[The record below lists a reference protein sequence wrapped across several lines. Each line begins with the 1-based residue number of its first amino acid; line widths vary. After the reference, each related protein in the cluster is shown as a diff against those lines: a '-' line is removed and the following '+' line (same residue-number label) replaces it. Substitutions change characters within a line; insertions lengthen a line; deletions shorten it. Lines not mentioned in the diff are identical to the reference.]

1 MVIECRLPELGENI
15 TTATVVKV
23 LVSVGQEIT
32 AERPL
37 LEVETDK
44 ATLEIPAP
52 ASGRVRDIRVTE
64 GEKVEVG
71 QLLLT
76 LDDQA
81 AAREAPSEVSLQPAP
96 AIASAKPE
104 SGREQVQPSPQ
115 RPAPEPFPQ
124 QRQEGSSL
132 SPAQVVEF
140 IRPAAA
146 TASAVS
152 VHRVIPAAPSVRR
165 LARELGV
172 DITAVSGT
180 GPGGR
185 ISAEDVLRYARQVI
199 SRAQAERPGWAS
211 APAPLPDFSRWG
223 EIERR
228 PMTSIRRAIAERMSY
243 AWASAPRVTHADR
256 ADITDLEEMRR
267 RYAPRAEARGAKL
280 TLTAILLRVVAAALK
295 VFPQFSASID
305 PANDEII
312 YKKYYHIGVAVDTDR
327 GLLVPVIRDVDRK
340 NILELAVDVARAAER
355 ARQGKLTPEEMQGG
369 TFTLT
374 NLGAIGGTFFTPIVN
389 VPEVA
394 ILGVARA
401 GVEPV
406 YRNGQFEPRLLLPLC
421 LSYDHRLIDGADA
434 ARFVRWIVEALE
446 HPFLLALE
454 G

>member
-15 TTATVVKV
+15 ATATVAKI
-23 LVSVGQEIT
+23 LISVGQEIV
-32 AERPL
+32 AGHPL

-44 ATLEIPAP
+44 AALEIPAP
-52 ASGRVRDIRVTE
+52 ASGRVRDIRVKE
-64 GEKVEVG
+64 GEKIEVG

-76 LDDQA
+76 LDDRV
-81 AAREAPSEVSLQPAP
+81 AARDAQPEASLEPVP
-96 AIASAKPE
+96 PLASAEPGSLHEEAK
-104 SGREQVQPSPQ
+104 PSPT
-115 RPAPEPFPQ
+115 RPAPEPFPP
-124 QRQEGSSL
+124 QRREGASL
-132 SPAQVVEF
+132 SSAQVVEF
-140 IRPAAA
+140 ARPTAA
-146 TASAVS
+146 TIPAVS
-152 VHRVIPAAPSVRR
+152 VHRLVPAAPSVRR

-228 PMTSIRRAIAERMSY
+228 PMTSVRRTIAERLSD

-267 RYAPRAEARGAKL
+267 RYAARAEARGGKL
-280 TLTAILLRVVAAALK
+280 TLTAILLKVVAAALK
-295 VFPQFSASID
+295 VFPQFNATID
-305 PANDEII
+305 PAHDEII

-355 ARQGKLTPEEMQGG
+355 ARQGELTLEEMQGG
-369 TFTLT
+369 TFTIT
-374 NLGAIGGTFFTPIVN
+374 NLGGIGGTFFTPIVN

-406 YRNGQFEPRLLLPLC
+406 YRNGQFQPRLLLPLC

-446 HPFLLALE
+446 QPFLLALE